1 MEKNIQDS
9 YKWVVSNI
17 KSSWTQDHLDICY
30 QIINLFAAKYDHA
43 LLSAKLMKELHDH
56 AYSIGLPFVHTE
68 TSIPLLT

>member
-1 MEKNIQDS
+1 MDNIHAS
-9 YKWVVSNI
+9 FYWICRNI
-17 KSSWTQDHLDICY
+17 ASSWTQDHLDICY

-68 TSIPLLT
+68 ISAPALS